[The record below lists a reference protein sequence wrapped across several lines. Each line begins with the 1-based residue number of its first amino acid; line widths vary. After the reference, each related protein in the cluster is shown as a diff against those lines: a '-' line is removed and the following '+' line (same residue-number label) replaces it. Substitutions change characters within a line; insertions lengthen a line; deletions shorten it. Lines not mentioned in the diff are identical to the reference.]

1 MRSKFVNCLV
11 VLFAWSIISS
21 CNSAKNSQQSDIVQ
35 TVHWQKDSLIIDG
48 NDGDW
53 TRPLPFLEEKQALS
67 YAVSNDNN
75 NLYILATTQN
85 ESTILRILRGGLTVY
100 INSHGVKEEA
110 GAAGISFPTG
120 NRIRKDGRL
129 LNDRPELQQDKHIAL
144 NAVEDYSLFGFH
156 EIKTPAN
163 YDFGKS
169 NPEGIELGIGLN
181 SSNELVYEAMIPL
194 GSFLSRN
201 ELINLNRK
209 NFAIGFVLENIPGQ
223 NASRGGGGVSI
234 GGGIGL
240 GSFGSGGGFGVSIGS
255 GSLANIGGRK
265 QGKPVKIWR
274 EFFLT
279 KAPVTTK

>member
-1 MRSKFVNCLV
+1 MRSKFINCLI
-11 VLFAWSIISS
+11 VLFALTIISS
-21 CNSAKNSQQSDIVQ
+21 CNSSKNSQQSDIVQ
-35 TVHWQKDSLIIDG
+35 TIYWQKDSLTIDG
-48 NDGDW
+48 NDADW
-53 TRPLPFLEEKQALS
+53 VKPLPYIDQKQALS

-85 ESTILRILRGGLTVY
+85 EATILRILRGGLTVY
-100 INSHGVKEEA
+100 INSHGAKEEA

-120 NRIRKDGRL
+120 NRIQKDGKL

-144 NAVEDYSLFGFH
+144 NAVEDYSLFGFR

-194 GSFLSRN
+194 SSFLNRN

-223 NASRGGGGVSI
+223 NGSRGGGGVSI
-234 GGGIGL
+234 GGGMGL
-240 GSFGSGGGFGVSIGS
+240 GSFGGGGGFGVSIGS
-255 GSLANIGGRK
+255 GALANIGGRK
-265 QGKPVKIWR
+265 QGKPAKIWR
-274 EFFLT
+274 EFLFT
-279 KAPVTTK
+279 KGPVFTK